1 MISDETRKAF
11 RLDDT
16 QLLKWRAGGR
26 FQKAKTLLL
35 VAGVG
40 LLILAGIR
48 MMAAA
53 PLQQQGP
60 GPRMG
65 RQFGPEQQLER
76 LSQRL
81 HLTDEQKAKIKP
93 ILEDQHKQMMA
104 LRQDTSL
111 SREDRFAKFQQIRKE
126 SSDKIRSI
134 LNPDQQK
141 EWDQM
146 QQMRER
152 RARRWSGGPGGV
164 N

>member
-53 PLQQQGP
+53 PLP
-60 GPRMG
+60 GAATGTP
-65 RQFGPEQQLER
+65 QPAAA
-76 LSQRL
+76 S
-81 HLTDEQKAKIKP
+81 
-93 ILEDQHKQMMA
+93 
-104 LRQDTSL
+104 
-111 SREDRFAKFQQIRKE
+111 DR
-126 SSDKIRSI
+126 
-134 LNPDQQK
+134 
-141 EWDQM
+141 
-146 QQMRER
+146 
-152 RARRWSGGPGGV
+152 
-164 N
+164 

>member
-1 MISDETRKAF
+1 
-11 RLDDT
+11 
-16 QLLKWRAGGR
+16 
-26 FQKAKTLLL
+26 
-35 VAGVG
+35 
-40 LLILAGIR
+40 
-48 MMAAA
+48 
-53 PLQQQGP
+53 
-60 GPRMG
+60 
-65 RQFGPEQQLER
+65 
-76 LSQRL
+76 
-81 HLTDEQKAKIKP
+81 
-93 ILEDQHKQMMA
+93 MMA

-152 RARRWSGGPGGV
+152 MARRWSGGPGGV